1 MSPGNVIVH
10 ACTDVN
16 DFFEKLSWRGSL
28 LKGTRPEQWL
38 FRGHANDDYRLE
50 PTALRQGA
58 SLLLDYV
65 PRMGEPATNFEQ
77 VLGEASAL
85 DIFVHR
91 ADEAG
96 LSLPEDS
103 QQMRADIEVFRG
115 IRGRNQLWPPP
126 SLFSV
131 LALAQHHGLPTRM
144 LDWTR
149 SPLKAAFFAANRA
162 ARLTVEEASASC
174 LSVWLFRT
182 AHHHTL
188 NERGMAPFK
197 IITAPPASNPNLRA
211 QDGVF
216 TAVMTVAG
224 DMQIDRRTMDEVV
237 TAALSMPT
245 PGITVSQ
252 DTFEGWFHKVTL
264 PRLLARQVM
273 AELVREGVT
282 RARLYPD
289 FYGVVECMKDLKLVD
304 EDLYGKVD
312 P

>member
-1 MSPGNVIVH
+1 MSPGNVTVH

-16 DFFEKLSWRGSL
+16 EFFEKLSWRGSL
-28 LKGTRPEQWL
+28 LKGTPPEQWL

-50 PTALRQGA
+50 PTALREQS
-58 SLLLDYV
+58 SLLLEYV
-65 PRMGEPATNFEQ
+65 PRMGKPATNFEQ

-85 DIFVHR
+85 DIFVRR

-103 QQMRADIEVFRG
+103 QQMRADIDVFKG
-115 IRGRNQLWPPP
+115 IKGRNQMWPPP

-131 LALAQHHGLPTRM
+131 LALAQHHELPTRL

-149 SPLKAAFFAANRA
+149 GPLKAAFFAACKA
-162 ARLTVEEASASC
+162 AYLTPDESSVGS
-174 LSVWLFRT
+174 LSVWVFRT
-182 AHHHTL
+182 AQHHTL
-188 NERGMAPFK
+188 NLRGMAPFR
-197 IITAPPASNPNLRA
+197 IITAPPASNANLRA

-216 TAVMTVAG
+216 TAVTTVAG
-224 DMQIDRRTMDEVV
+224 EMEVDRRTMDEVV
-237 TAALSMPT
+237 TAGRSMTNPEF
-245 PGITVSQ
+245 TVSQ
-252 DTFEGWFHKVTL
+252 DTYEDWFHKVTL
-264 PRLLARQVM
+264 PRSLARQVL

-304 EDLYGKVD
+304 KDLYGTS
-312 P
+312 